1 MDDQNNTSAPVDDA
15 TTPLPAN
22 PPDSAPAAVEPDS
35 SQPTGSDTT
44 DTPPTAPES
53 PINDPSITPA
63 EDQNQ
68 GVNQPL
74 EVATSRDL
82 RPDSDEPEEP
92 ISAPNEPEVS
102 VDDQPAS
109 PTSEPVIQ
117 EPDQTQPQTD
127 FESVP
132 VSPVQIVP
140 SVSAPSTPTA
150 PQPQSSALENQVG
163 FIRSLLNK
171 ANAKIQSN
179 KQKKLNEIIQLAQKK
194 QIIKNEDVQK
204 LLHISSATATRYLV
218 KLVQQ
223 NHLTRVGSPR
233 DAKYQFVN

>member
-1 MDDQNNTSAPVDDA
+1 
-15 TTPLPAN
+15 
-22 PPDSAPAAVEPDS
+22 
-35 SQPTGSDTT
+35 
-44 DTPPTAPES
+44 
-53 PINDPSITPA
+53 
-63 EDQNQ
+63 
-68 GVNQPL
+68 
-74 EVATSRDL
+74 
-82 RPDSDEPEEP
+82 
-92 ISAPNEPEVS
+92 
-102 VDDQPAS
+102 
-109 PTSEPVIQ
+109 
-117 EPDQTQPQTD
+117 
-127 FESVP
+127 
-132 VSPVQIVP
+132 
-140 SVSAPSTPTA
+140 VSAPSTPTA

>member
-1 MDDQNNTSAPVDDA
+1 MDDQNTPSEPVDDA
-15 TTPLPAN
+15 TTPPGKFARTSPCSLLSQILAN
-22 PPDSAPAAVEPDS
+22 QQVLTLADMPPEP
-35 SQPTGSDTT
+35 
-44 DTPPTAPES
+44 PES
-53 PINDPSITPA
+53 PINDSTITPV
-63 EDQNQ
+63 EDQNPPI
-68 GVNQPL
+68 NQP
-74 EVATSRDL
+74 E
-82 RPDSDEPEEP
+82 SDVPEEP
-92 ISAPNEPEVS
+92 ISAPNEPEAP

-127 FESVP
+127 FEPVP
-132 VSPVQIVP
+132 VSPVQFVP

-150 PQPQSSALENQVG
+150 PQPQSSAQENQVG

-223 NHLTRVGSPR
+223 SHLTRVGSPR